1 MVNGRQRRETG
12 CDEEAQHCAP
22 SAAQAST
29 SDEALMTRVARQ
41 DKQAFSML
49 LERHL
54 NGIHAF
60 LYRMVENAAEAEELA
75 QETFLRVWSRAGTWR
90 PDTVKFTTWVYRIA
104 RNLGIDSLR
113 RRRPPAEVDP
123 ETLPLDDQPPS
134 GQRERAAVLRALGD
148 LPESQRTALALCHYR
163 GFSNKQAA
171 QVLDISVDALESLLA
186 RARRSLKKKLAGC
199 AP

>member
-1 MVNGRQRRETG
+1 M
-12 CDEEAQHCAP
+12 
-22 SAAQAST
+22 S
-29 SDEALMTRVARQ
+29 RVARQ
-41 DKQAFSML
+41 DKQAFNML

-54 NGIHAF
+54 DGIHAF
-60 LYRMVENAAEAEELA
+60 LFRLVENAAEAEELA

-90 PDTVKFTTWVYRIA
+90 PDSVKFTTWVYRIA

-123 ETLPLDDQPPS
+123 ETLPQDNQPPS
-134 GQRERAAVLRALGD
+134 ERVRATVRRALGD

-163 GFSNKQAA
+163 GFSNREAA
-171 QVLDISVDALESLLA
+171 QVLGISVDALESLLA
-186 RARRSLKKKLAGC
+186 RARRSLKKKLAGY